1 MNFVVVKKNCE
12 CVNKCINPTLLF
24 ASVHVVPCMYL
35 KIYDN
40 VCAPKCFSNGWKGDR
55 EAVVCRII
63 YPSCLTL
70 QLIWWCHLR
79 QPCSYIL
86 GCKCLLPFRNAYILW
101 ICLYASI
108 HWCQIKLVS
117 ELLDFTDHLNCNKY
131 SCPTIYFINTHTPTY
146 TQMHI
151 HNERKTEQEMPL
163 TNEVTFIFFNFY
175 FDKSDV

>member
-1 MNFVVVKKNCE
+1 MEMNFVVVKKNFE
-12 CVNKCINPTLLF
+12 CLNKCINPTLLF
-24 ASVHVVPCMYL
+24 ASVHAVPGVYL

-55 EAVVCRII
+55 EAVACRII
-63 YPSCLTL
+63 YLSCLTL

-101 ICLYASI
+101 ICLCASI

-117 ELLDFTDHLNCNKY
+117 DLLDFTDHLNWNKY
-131 SCPTIYFINTHTPTY
+131 CRPTIYFINTHTHPHTHRCTY
-146 TQMHI
+146 TMKGRQS
-151 HNERKTEQEMPL
+151 KKCP
-163 TNEVTFIFFNFY
+163 
-175 FDKSDV
+175 

>member
-1 MNFVVVKKNCE
+1 MHK
-12 CVNKCINPTLLF
+12 PHTYSSLLLCML
-24 ASVHVVPCMYL
+24 CMYL

-40 VCAPKCFSNGWKGDR
+40 VCASKCFSNGWKGDR

-63 YPSCLTL
+63 YLSCLTL

-117 ELLDFTDHLNCNKY
+117 DLLDFTDHLNWNKY
-131 SCPTIYFINTHTPTY
+131 SRPTIYFINTHTPTY
-146 TQMHI
+146 TQNHT

-163 TNEVTFIFFNFY
+163 TNEVKFNFFTFY
-175 FDKSDV
+175 LKKKVTCN

>member
-1 MNFVVVKKNCE
+1 MHKPHTYSSLLLC
-12 CVNKCINPTLLF
+12 TL
-24 ASVHVVPCMYL
+24 CMYL

-63 YPSCLTL
+63 YLSCLTL

-101 ICLYASI
+101 ICLCASI

-117 ELLDFTDHLNCNKY
+117 DLLDFTDHLNWNKY
-131 SCPTIYFINTHTPTY
+131 SHPTIYFINTHT
-146 TQMHI
+146 HI
-151 HNERKTEQEMPL
+151 HTESHTQWEEDRARNTL
-163 TNEVTFIFFNFY
+163 NKWGNI
-175 FDKSDV
+175 